1 MFRDYISLI
10 RPHQYLK
17 NLIIFSPLVFSVK
30 ITDPVLLLKTVIAF
44 ISFSLI
50 ASSIYIFNDIK
61 DLEEDK
67 KHPVKSKRP
76 IAAGKIKIFN
86 GLILM
91 GILFLAGC
99 SIAYYLNIHLLLI
112 ILIYFTINIFYSLG
126 LKHFSIIDLLIIST
140 GFVLRVFAGSAV
152 ANVETTNWIII
163 MTFLLAMFLGLA
175 KRRDDVM
182 LANTGTKTRKNIDGY
197 NLIFIDSSMVI
208 MASIV
213 IVAYIL
219 YTISPEITH
228 KFNSNYLYLTTIFVI
243 AGIIRYMQIT
253 FVEKNSG
260 SPTKIL
266 IQDRFLQITIILWL
280 TLFISL
286 IY

>member
-1 MFRDYISLI
+1 
-10 RPHQYLK
+10 
-17 NLIIFSPLVFSVK
+17 
-30 ITDPVLLLKTVIAF
+30 
-44 ISFSLI
+44 
-50 ASSIYIFNDIK
+50 
-61 DLEEDK
+61 
-67 KHPVKSKRP
+67 
-76 IAAGKIKIFN
+76 
-86 GLILM
+86 
-91 GILFLAGC
+91 
-99 SIAYYLNIHLLLI
+99 
-112 ILIYFTINIFYSLG
+112 
-126 LKHFSIIDLLIIST
+126 
-140 GFVLRVFAGSAV
+140 
-152 ANVETTNWIII
+152 